1 MVKGKKEQKINHKH
15 NLKLYSD
22 EDLIKLCKLYQHS
35 KDIPRWLYQAIR
47 HRHIQEIAM
56 QHIISLNPRRS
67 LDEVKKE
74 AEKYV
79 YRVDF
84 QKQSNWA
91 YQWARKH
98 GVLGEVC
105 KKMKSK
111 GNLKKRCI

>member
-1 MVKGKKEQKINHKH
+1 MENKSQQNKNKKH

-22 EDLIKLCKLYQHS
+22 EDLIELCKPYHYS

-47 HRHIQEIAM
+47 HRHIQAVAM
-56 QHIISLNPRRS
+56 QHIKSLNPRRT

-74 AEKYV
+74 AEKYD

-91 YQWARKH
+91 YLWARKH
-98 GVLGEVC
+98 GVLDEVC
-105 KKMKSK
+105 KKMRS
-111 GNLKKRCI
+111 RVI